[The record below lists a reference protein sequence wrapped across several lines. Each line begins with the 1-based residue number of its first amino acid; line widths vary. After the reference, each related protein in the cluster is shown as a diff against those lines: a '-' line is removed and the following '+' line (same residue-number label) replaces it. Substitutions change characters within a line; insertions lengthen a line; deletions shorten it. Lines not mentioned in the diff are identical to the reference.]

1 MDVGKVTN
9 WFRNLRQTARKRAS
23 RQRGDGDDD
32 DDDDDDDDGDIE
44 MEDRD
49 DDADDV
55 SFATHTADSRSVS
68 RAGTPPLSATPSPPM
83 QELSDMPLARTVRV
97 KLESDDKQHR
107 RMYVNSSHAASHS
120 DVGSEEDYQE
130 AVTPSPDASPPPHRE
145 VKLDISPLSYAELE
159 KETTKFRTGVK
170 VEDALLLLSF
180 HHHVVH

>member
-23 RQRGDGDDD
+23 RQQGDGDEDE
-32 DDDDDDDDGDIE
+32 DGDIE
-44 MEDRD
+44 MEERD
-49 DDADDV
+49 EDADDI
-55 SFATHTADSRSVS
+55 SFATYTANSRSVS

-83 QELSDMPLARTVRV
+83 QELSDIPVDGTTRV
-97 KLESDDKQHR
+97 KLEGDDKQQR
-107 RMYVNSSHAASHS
+107 RMYVNASHATSHS
-120 DVGSEEDYQE
+120 DVGSEEEYQE

-145 VKLDISPLSYAELE
+145 VKLDVGPLPYAELE